1 MLHLLMRHP
10 PQVGLQ
16 FKIDPLVFP
25 RGMILSQDSRGREGC
40 TVGCVMAVHTS
51 GVTPQTGHAVKV
63 CLADLALGWAEDRT
77 AKHCQVDAQCALKI
91 A

>member
-1 MLHLLMRHP
+1 
-10 PQVGLQ
+10 
-16 FKIDPLVFP
+16 
-25 RGMILSQDSRGREGC
+25 
-40 TVGCVMAVHTS
+40 MAVHTS
-51 GVTPQTGHAVKV
+51 GVTPQTVHAVKV